1 MELFK
6 DFPVLVVDDDLRSEN
21 TGGRAT
27 REIVKELQK
36 RGFSVIESYSGYDC
50 RIEFMSHS
58 NVSCVLLDWDLVI
71 KPDAEFLGPGEI
83 IEIIRGRN
91 MLIPIFLMTEKL
103 KVMEIPLE
111 IVSQIDGYVWKLE
124 DSPSFIAGRIEEATE
139 RYMDELQPPFLR
151 ELIRYVDE
159 FKYSWHTPGHSGG
172 EAFLKSSTGKIFH
185 NFFGENIFRSDLS
198 VSVPELG
205 SLLEH
210 TEAIG
215 ESEKSAAKIFGSDET
230 YFVTNGTST
239 SNKIVFHYCVTP
251 GDIVL
256 IDRNCHK
263 SIMHSIIMTGAIP
276 IYLTPSRNSLG
287 IIGPIHEEN
296 FEWSEIEKAIKE
308 SPLVEDKENFKIK
321 LAVVTNS
328 TYDGLCY
335 NAKTILDGLEKVVDF
350 VLFDEAWY
358 AYAKFHQMYLGRFG
372 MSPDIDRE
380 KSPVVFSTH
389 STHKLLAA
397 FSQGSMIHVKDGRKR
412 VDHGRFNEAYMM
424 HMSTS
429 PQYAIIA
436 SLDVAAKMMA
446 GNAGRFLIDE
456 TIQEAIIFRKKMKH
470 LKKEIELKETE
481 RKRRWWL
488 EIWQPEKVSIETE
501 DGKRETFDLED
512 IDESILKDRPDC
524 WYLKANEDWHGFGK
538 LENDYVLLDPV
549 KVTVMTPGITR
560 QGRMRNWGIPATI
573 VTTFLRDR
581 GIVVEKSGHYSFL
594 ILFSLGLTK
603 GKSGTLLAELFTFK
617 KLFDED
623 APLDDVFPDIVRE
636 FPKKYGKMTL
646 QELCKQMHEYLRKVR
661 ITKVL
666 KDVYSHNPEQV
677 MLPSKAYSELVN
689 GNTEL
694 VRIRELRNRISAV
707 MVVPY
712 PPGIPVIMPGER
724 YTDETK
730 RIVEYLNLSE
740 EFDNKFPGFE
750 NEMHGLKMKIDSNNK
765 KRYYTYCLK
774 EIEQPESE

>member
-1 MELFK
+1 MEWFK
-6 DFPVLVVDDDLRSEN
+6 DFSILVVDDDLRSEN

-27 REIVKELQK
+27 REIIKELQK
-36 RGFSVIESYSGYDC
+36 RGLSVIESYSGYDC
-50 RIEFMSHS
+50 KIEFMSHS
-58 NVSCVLLDWDLVI
+58 NISCILLDWDLVI
-71 KPDAEFLGPGEI
+71 RSDEEFLGPGEI
-83 IEIIRGRN
+83 IEIIRSKN
-91 MLIPIFLMTEKL
+91 ALIPLFLMTEKL
-103 KVMEIPLE
+103 RVKEIPLE

-124 DSPSFIAGRIEEATE
+124 DSPSFIAGRIEEAIE
-139 RYMDELQPPFLR
+139 RYMEELLPPFLK
-151 ELIRYVDE
+151 ELIHYVDE

-172 EAFLKSSTGKIFH
+172 EAFLKSPTGKLFH
-185 NFFGENIFRSDLS
+185 RFFGENVFRSDLS

-205 SLLEH
+205 SLLDH

-215 ESEKSAAKIFGSDET
+215 AAEKFAAKIFGADET

-239 SNKIVFHYCVTP
+239 SNKIVFHSCVTP

-287 IIGPIHEEN
+287 IIGPIHEEE
-296 FEWSEIEKAIKE
+296 FDWAEIEKKIN
-308 SPLVEDKENFKIK
+308 SSSLVSDKENFRIK

-335 NAKTILDGLEKVVDF
+335 NTRKIIDRLEGVVDY

-358 AYAKFHQMYLGRFG
+358 AYANFHPMYVGRYG
-372 MSPDIDRE
+372 MSPEIDRE
-380 KSPVVFSTH
+380 RAPTVFTTH

-397 FSQGSMIHVKDGRKR
+397 FSQGSMIHVKDGKKKI
-412 VDHGRFNEAYMM
+412 DHGRFNEAYMM

-436 SLDVAAKMMA
+436 SLDVSSKMMA
-446 GNAGRFLIDE
+446 GNSGRFLIDE
-456 TIQEAIIFRKKMKH
+456 TIQEAIVFRKKMKH
-470 LKKEIELKETE
+470 LSEEIEDKEID
-481 RKRRWWL
+481 RKRRWWF
-488 EIWQPEKVSIETE
+488 EIWQPSQITMENEKGER
-501 DGKRETFDLED
+501 KREDIED
-512 IDESILKDRPDC
+512 IDEQLLKDHPEYWC
-524 WYLKANEDWHGFGK
+524 LKGNEDWHGFGK
-538 LENDYVLLDPV
+538 LESDYILLDPI
-549 KVTVMTPGITR
+549 KVTVMTPGITK

-617 KLFDED
+617 KLFDEN
-623 APLDDVFPDIVRE
+623 APLDDVFPDIVKKH
-636 FPKKYGKMTL
+636 PKKYGKMTL
-646 QELCKQMHEYLRKVR
+646 QELSEQMHEYLRKAR
-661 ITKVL
+661 IARVL
-666 KDVYSHNPEQV
+666 KDVYSQAPEQV
-677 MLPSKAYSELVN
+677 MLPARAYSELVN

-694 VRIRELRNRISAV
+694 VRIRELQNRISAV

-724 YTDETK
+724 YTPETK
-730 RIVEYLNLSE
+730 RIVEYLNFSE
-740 EFDNKFPGFE
+740 DFDNRFPGFE
-750 NEMHGLKMKIDSNNK
+750 NEMHGLKVKLDSNNK

-774 EIEQPESE
+774 ETPQEST

>member
-1 MELFK
+1 MEWFK
-6 DFPVLVVDDDLRSEN
+6 DFPILVVDDDLRSEN

-27 REIVKELQK
+27 REIIKELQK
-36 RGFSVIESYSGYDC
+36 RSFSVIESYSGYDC

-58 NVSCVLLDWDLVI
+58 NISCILLDWDLVI
-71 KPDAEFLGPGEI
+71 KPEAEFLGPGEI
-83 IEIIRGRN
+83 IESIRNRN
-91 MLIPIFLMTEKL
+91 TIIPIFLMTEKL
-103 KVMEIPLE
+103 RVKEIPLE
-111 IVSQIDGYVWKLE
+111 IISQIDGYVWKLE
-124 DSPSFIAGRIEEATE
+124 DSPSFIAGRIEEAVE
-139 RYMDELQPPFLR
+139 RYIDDLLPPFLK

-172 EAFLKSSTGKIFH
+172 EAFLKSSIGKLFH
-185 NFFGENIFRSDLS
+185 NFFGENVFRSDLS

-210 TEAIG
+210 TQAIG
-215 ESEKSAAKIFGSDET
+215 DSEKAAAKIFGSDET

-239 SNKIVFHYCVTP
+239 SNKIVFHSCVTP
-251 GDIVL
+251 GDVVL
-256 IDRNCHK
+256 VDRNCHK
-263 SIMHSIIMTGAIP
+263 SIMHSIIMIGAVP

-287 IIGPIHEEN
+287 IIGPIHEEE
-296 FEWSEIEKAIKE
+296 FDWKFIEKKIQAN
-308 SPLVEDKENFKIK
+308 PLVSDKQNVRLK

-335 NAKTILDGLEKVVDF
+335 NVKTILDRLEGVLDQ

-358 AYAKFHQMYLGRFG
+358 AYAKFHNMYHGRFG
-372 MSPDIDRE
+372 MSPEIDRD
-380 KSPVVFSTH
+380 KAPAVFSTH

-397 FSQGSMIHVKDGRKR
+397 FSQGSMIHAKDGRKKI
-412 VDHGRFNEAYMM
+412 DYGRFNEAYMM

-436 SLDVAAKMMA
+436 SLDVAAKMME
-446 GNAGRFLIDE
+446 GNSGKFLIDE
-456 TIQEAIIFRKKMKH
+456 TIQEAIIFRKKMKN
-470 LKKEIELKETE
+470 LKAEIEYKETD

-488 EIWQPEKVSIETE
+488 EIWQPDQVTIETE
-501 DGKRETFDLED
+501 EGKKETANIED
-512 IDESILKDRPDC
+512 VDEQILKDHPEC
-524 WYLKANEDWHGFGK
+524 WYLRANEDWHGFGK
-538 LENDYVLLDPV
+538 LDNDFILLDPV
-549 KVTVMTPGITR
+549 KVTVITPGISR
-560 QGRMRNWGIPATI
+560 QGRMKSWGIPATI

-623 APLDDVFPDIVRE
+623 ALLDDVFPDIVKQH
-636 FPKKYGKMTL
+636 PKKYGKMTI
-646 QELCKQMHEYLRKVR
+646 QELCTQMHEYLMKVR

-666 KDVYSHNPEQV
+666 KDVYSQTPEPV
-677 MLPSKAYSELVN
+677 MLPANAYSELVN
-689 GNTEL
+689 DNVEL
-694 VRIRELRNRISAV
+694 VRIRELQGRISAV

-724 YTDETK
+724 YTSETK
-730 RIVEYLNLSE
+730 KIIEYLNLSE

-750 NEMHGLKMKIDSNNK
+750 NEMHGLKLKLDRHNK

-774 EIEQPESE
+774 EKTKEQ

>member
-1 MELFK
+1 MEWFK
-6 DFPVLVVDDDLRSEN
+6 DFSILVVDDDLRSEN

-36 RGFSVIESYSGYDC
+36 RGLAVIESYSGYDC

-58 NVSCVLLDWDLVI
+58 NISCILLDWDLVI
-71 KPDAEFLGPGEI
+71 KPDEDFLGPGEI

-91 MLIPIFLMTEKL
+91 ALIPLFLMTEKL
-103 KVMEIPLE
+103 RVKEIPLE

-124 DSPSFIAGRIEEATE
+124 DNPSFIAGRIEEAIE
-139 RYMDELQPPFLR
+139 RYMEELLPPFLK

-172 EAFLKSSTGKIFH
+172 EAFLKSSSGKLFH
-185 NFFGENIFRSDLS
+185 RFLGENVFRIDLS
-198 VSVPELG
+198 VSAPELG

-215 ESEKSAAKIFGSDET
+215 ASEKFAAKVFGSDET

-239 SNKIVFHYCVTP
+239 SNKIVFHSCVTP

-256 IDRNCHK
+256 VDRNCHK
-263 SIMHSIIMTGAIP
+263 SIMHAIIMTGAVP

-287 IIGPIHEEN
+287 IIGPIHEEEFDRN
-296 FEWSEIEKAIKE
+296 EIEKRIQS
-308 SPLVEDKENFKIK
+308 SPLVDDKENARVK
-321 LAVVTNS
+321 LAAITNS

-335 NAKTILDGLEKVVDF
+335 NAKTVLDRLESVVDY

-358 AYAKFHQMYLGRFG
+358 AYAKFHELYVRRYG
-372 MSPDIDRE
+372 MSQDIDRE
-380 KSPVVFSTH
+380 RVPAVFATH

-397 FSQGSMIHVKDGRKR
+397 FSQGSMIHTRDGRRKI
-412 VDHGRFNEAYMM
+412 DHGKFNEAYMM

-429 PQYAIIA
+429 PQYGIIA
-436 SLDVAAKMMA
+436 SLDVATKMMA
-446 GNAGRFLIDE
+446 GNAGHFLIDE
-456 TIQEAIIFRKKMKH
+456 IIQEAIIFRKKMKH
-470 LKKEIELKETE
+470 LKEEIEAKETD
-481 RKRRWWL
+481 RKKRWWL
-488 EIWQPEKVSIETE
+488 EIWQPTKVKIDMESGRREEADIE
-501 DGKRETFDLED
+501 DV
-512 IDESILKDRPDC
+512 DEQILKGHPEC
-524 WYLKANEDWHGFGK
+524 WYLRADEDWHGFGK
-538 LENDYVLLDPV
+538 LGDEYALLDPI
-549 KVTVMTPGITR
+549 KVTVMTPGITK
-560 QGRMRNWGIPATI
+560 QGRMRSWGIPATI

-623 APLDDVFPDIVRE
+623 APLDDVFPDIVKKY
-636 FPKKYGKMTL
+636 PKKYGKMTI
-646 QELCKQMHEYLRKVR
+646 QELSHQIHEYLRKAR
-661 ITKVL
+661 IGRVL
-666 KDVYSHNPEQV
+666 KDVYSQPPEQI
-677 MLPSKAYSELVN
+677 MLPSRAYSEMIN

-694 VRIRELRNRISAV
+694 VRIRELLNRISAV

-724 YTDETK
+724 YTPDAK
-730 RIVEYLNLSE
+730 RIIEYLNFSE
-740 EFDNKFPGFE
+740 DFDNKFPGFE
-750 NEMHGLKMKIDSNNK
+750 NEMHGLKAKLDSNNK
-765 KRYYTYCLK
+765 KRYYTYCIK
-774 EIEQPESE
+774 E